1 MKTFAE
7 AFAARGLD
15 DWDVA
20 QAIKKLTAAR
30 KRAAMARP
38 TFKGPNAADL
48 RAWEKSGL
56 AGAALAAAYVATY
69 ETANCLR
76 HAPPVFIG
84 AQAPVT
90 AQATPAA
97 PEPAAQAEA
106 PPQQPQARRP
116 ARPRRTP
123 APRTKNPL
131 DALLGAMHDA
141 HLMQRE
147 TRRTRTPAH
156 A

>member
-7 AFAARGLD
+7 AFAARGMD
-15 DWDVA
+15 DWDIA
-20 QAIKKLTAAR
+20 QAIKKLT
-30 KRAAMARP
+30 RAHSGAP
-38 TFKGPNAADL
+38 TGKKPFHGPNAADL

-56 AGAALAAAYVATY
+56 TGAALTAAYVATY
-69 ETANCLR
+69 ETANFLR
-76 HAPPVFIG
+76 HVPPIFAG
-84 AQAPVT
+84 TPAQEAT
-90 AQATPAA
+90 AAIPPQAA
-97 PEPAAQAEA
+97 PEPAA
-106 PPQQPQARRP
+106 PVLPQARRP
-116 ARPRRTP
+116 ARARRAP

-147 TRRTRTPAH
+147 SRRTRNTTAH